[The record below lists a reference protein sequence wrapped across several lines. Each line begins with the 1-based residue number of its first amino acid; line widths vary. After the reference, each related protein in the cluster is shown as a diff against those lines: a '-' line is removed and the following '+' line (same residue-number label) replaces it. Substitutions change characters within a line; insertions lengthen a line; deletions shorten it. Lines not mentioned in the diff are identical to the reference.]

1 MLDAGINDTTLYS
14 YTMKVLYQQHD
25 TKMAL
30 GGDSMVTLQRVKCF
44 MCYVWRERTPTR
56 DCRFSW
62 CA

>member
-44 MCYVWRERTPTR
+44 MCYV
-56 DCRFSW
+56 
-62 CA
+62 